1 MSMRF
6 HFLVLTSSLLL
17 VPGFSGDTLAQQA
30 STETKEIQPTD
41 WIKLEASYKDK
52 KFLFAQVRDG
62 TADAKENAEAI
73 DVGAKFYSYRVTW
86 PTSQSIQ
93 PAGGAMDTVYRDF
106 EKDITLATKA
116 KSDVFLQM
124 LGEKMAKYSKDV
136 IDNNSKVIARVNAIR
151 LVARLAEAGIDETAD
166 LLIDE
171 ANKNDQFEA
180 VKYYAL
186 KGLRGLIAAASQPKS
201 TVFTSPKGK
210 ERETKAIQA
219 LVAMVERKPPIP
231 EALTP
236 EEMNGF
242 RKVRLQ
248 AIEALAVYRKPALL
262 DEKGA
267 IKLPV
272 ALSLLEVL
280 KKEGM
285 TPEPRIEE
293 QVAAAVGL
301 ARMRAKGMPAYQADY
316 AASQFAPFVVEFAS
330 RYQDKVN
337 GGRDAKEPWKYYAAR
352 LIEAYDEFR
361 TENTVSKDLIAV
373 IDQCLTVLNGIEE
386 NQQVNP
392 GELKQWLGEHPPKT
406 ATSLFKGLPDV
417 KAKDAAADGK
427 TDDKAKAAKPPE
439 PEKK

>member
-1 MSMRF
+1 
-6 HFLVLTSSLLL
+6 
-17 VPGFSGDTLAQQA
+17 
-30 STETKEIQPTD
+30 
-41 WIKLEASYKDK
+41 
-52 KFLFAQVRDG
+52 
-62 TADAKENAEAI
+62 
-73 DVGAKFYSYRVTW
+73 
-86 PTSQSIQ
+86 
-93 PAGGAMDTVYRDF
+93 MDTVYRDF

-166 LLIDE
+166 LLIEE

-201 TVFTSPKGK
+201 TVFTSSKGK
-210 ERETKAIQA
+210 EREAKAIQV

-248 AIEALAVYRKPALL
+248 AIEALAAYRKPALL

-285 TPEPRIEE
+285 TPEPRVEE

-392 GELKQWLGEHPPKT
+392 GELKQWLGEHLLRRRPRFSRACPMSRRRMPRLT
-406 ATSLFKGLPDV
+406 ERPMTRP
-417 KAKDAAADGK
+417 
-427 TDDKAKAAKPPE
+427 KPPSL
-439 PEKK
+439 PSRKRNDA